1 VSGRDRHSK
10 PVGAARGGA
19 DRRPP
24 RPQALVAADGS
35 EQRAAAA
42 RRSAQRPG
50 NAASLQR
57 PPGECERSSR
67 YSVSQFSVLSSCS
80 RVSPGSDL
88 MRRDYW
94 SIMPGTMIRRLD
106 GSAHPRASFLA
117 HGADRCAAQRG
128 ALIPSGGDGGKACS
142 AIRR

>member
-1 VSGRDRHSK
+1 MSGRDRHSK

-67 YSVSQFSVLSSCS
+67 YSVSQFSVLSSRFS
-80 RVSPGSDL
+80 VLGSQFL
-88 MRRDYW
+88 VL
-94 SIMPGTMIRRLD
+94 GF
-106 GSAHPRASFLA
+106 HRAA
-117 HGADRCAAQRG
+117 T
-128 ALIPSGGDGGKACS
+128 
-142 AIRR
+142 